1 MIEFLILFL
10 AFISPAQAF
19 YNTWTGEITCEKTED
34 CLHEIGHYLDQKA
47 GWISETDEFKLA
59 VDTHRSV
66 AWQCI
71 ECRDEYSE
79 LVMFFPGVGRE
90 LQPEPNPLNYGFWHG
105 GWGGTKELYADI
117 YAKSGGKPEGMPEI
131 FRPFYDFTLGDE
143 IYINTP
149 KMEIRSYI
157 FNQAAGVGE
166 LRY

>member
-1 MIEFLILFL
+1 MIEFLIFLFFSL
-10 AFISPAQAF
+10 SQQTAHFNI
-19 YNTWTGEITCEKTED
+19 WTGEISCVMPAD
-34 CLHEIGHYLDQKA
+34 CLHEEGHALDREN

-90 LQPEPNPLNYGFWHG
+90 LQPEPNPLNLGFWIG

-117 YAKSGGKPEGMPEI
+117 FAKSGGKPEGMPEI
-131 FRPFYDFTLGDE
+131 FRPFYDFTMGDE
-143 IYINTP
+143 IYKNTP

-157 FNQAAGVGE
+157 FNPLAIVGE